1 MSLSLYTLL
10 MTQSINNV
18 FRCQTWDDGHIW
30 LTTECPYQPF
40 KIKDGFETKWNG
52 YTGTLYPNTCICQK
66 LVIFLIL
73 VIESSGKVYLLTQ
86 LTLYPAGSVSVLPT
100 ILCLTT
106 NVLRETAEPS
116 LDGKSAPTVTSCMQA
131 LRSLATCSFV
141 KDPRCANDWEKFLQ
155 STLATILDYSNPGI
169 KLSSFTGRTN
179 FSKLSSI

>member
-1 MSLSLYTLL
+1 MCLDVRHEMMDIYASPLSAHISHSKLKMVLKQNEMAIPVLYI
-10 MTQSINNV
+10 QIHV
-18 FRCQTWDDGHIW
+18 
-30 LTTECPYQPF
+30 YV
-40 KIKDGFETKWNG
+40 K
-52 YTGTLYPNTCICQK
+52 K

-169 KLSSFTGRTN
+169 KLSSFTGRPN

>member
-1 MSLSLYTLL
+1 M
-10 MTQSINNV
+10 
-18 FRCQTWDDGHIW
+18 
-30 LTTECPYQPF
+30 
-40 KIKDGFETKWNG
+40 
-52 YTGTLYPNTCICQK
+52 
-66 LVIFLIL
+66 
-73 VIESSGKVYLLTQ
+73 LTQ

-179 FSKLSSI
+179 FSKLSSIQGSEYLIKTHVNSILCIPRRFPFIMMVSRNWLQLSLFYLCTRSVRMK